1 VETLRINAEKPES
14 HLIAHAAR
22 IAGAGVPIAFPTDT
36 VYGIGIA
43 VLEGSAPAR
52 LFDLKERDATKA
64 IPWLVADAR
73 ALELYAQDMHDYV
86 FALAKRHWPGALT
99 LVVRASS
106 AVPKAFR
113 GMDGTIAL
121 RVPGCPLTRALIDSL
136 GVPLATSS
144 ANRQGE
150 PPATSAAGID
160 PHLAARLALV
170 IDGGPTPGAVPSTVL
185 SCLRASPRVLRE
197 GALPA
202 ELLLH

>member
-1 VETLRINAEKPES
+1 VETLRINAERPEP

-22 IAGAGVPIAFPTDT
+22 IAGSGVPIAFPTDT
-36 VYGIGIA
+36 VYGIGVA
-43 VLEGSAPAR
+43 ALKAATPAG

-73 ALELYAQDMHDYV
+73 ALELYAQDVYDYV
-86 FALAKRHWPGALT
+86 FSLAQRHWPGALT
-99 LVVRASS
+99 LVVRASA

-113 GMDGTIAL
+113 GLDGTIAL
-121 RVPGCPLTRALIDSL
+121 RAPGCPLTRALIDSL

-150 PPATSAAGID
+150 APATSAAGID
-160 PHLAARLALV
+160 PRLAARLALV

-185 SCLRASPRVLRE
+185 SCLRASPCVLRE

-202 ELLLH
+202 ELLLN